1 MSTSF
6 AAHCVV
12 PLITTCTVVRVFMP
26 PEAESHE
33 LFLHLGIVTCGRVVV
48 AQVQHAGNLHYS
60 T

>member
-1 MSTSF
+1 
-6 AAHCVV
+6 
-12 PLITTCTVVRVFMP
+12 MP